1 MFRQGHQNLFSDIVR
16 SKARLQVASQTEV
29 ERHVPALERDD
40 EIPELK
46 RDDKSHTLGKNDK
59 NPTLGKDDKSP
70 TLGKDYHISIGQSQ
84 RRWSKSLSIFKLGL
98 DIKKMIKRIPQ
109 PYLWNLCSHKR
120 VYHQPDSNPCF
131 VQHQDQSP
139 TGQTSPQ
146 IWVWCGCNVTFD
158 VAELWKPKF
167 PIIES
172 VRVCFSQPHPQI
184 GGHFSRTIFY
194 FRTWSTH

>member
-70 TLGKDYHISIGQSQ
+70 TLVKDYHISIGQSQ
-84 RRWSKSLSIFKLGL
+84 RR
-98 DIKKMIKRIPQ
+98 
-109 PYLWNLCSHKR
+109 
-120 VYHQPDSNPCF
+120 
-131 VQHQDQSP
+131 
-139 TGQTSPQ
+139 
-146 IWVWCGCNVTFD
+146 
-158 VAELWKPKF
+158 
-167 PIIES
+167 
-172 VRVCFSQPHPQI
+172 
-184 GGHFSRTIFY
+184 
-194 FRTWSTH
+194 